1 MREFS
6 KPVTGRPL
14 LAALSIFL
22 AASVLTSCTTQE
34 QAYKPNIILIM
45 SDDVGYSDIGCYGG
59 EIRTPNLDG
68 LAANGL
74 RYTQFYNTSRCC
86 PTRAALLTGL
96 HQHQAGVGHM
106 MNDRGNDG
114 YRGDLNKHCLTIAQ
128 VLRSAGYKNY
138 MSGKWHVTPLKPDRV
153 NPSRHN
159 WPLQRGFDRFFGT
172 IHGAGSFYDPN
183 SLTSGNTFITPGDG
197 FYYTDAISDSAVKFI
212 REHDTDDPFFVYVAY
227 TAAHWPM
234 HALPEDIAKY
244 KGMYDIGWDSI
255 RSARYRRMIEM
266 GLISPAW
273 EMSPA
278 YPADS
283 EWEKTDM
290 KEWHAR
296 CMEVYAAM
304 LDNMDQGIGRII
316 DELEVQGK
324 LDKTVI
330 LYLQDNGACAETY
343 GFGRTY
349 DQSVGEIELQPMAP
363 GELQTE
369 MEPRFTR
376 DGRPVRVGRGVMPG
390 PADTYIG
397 YAMEWANAC
406 NTPFRMFKHWSH
418 EGGISTP
425 LIIHWPDGIET
436 GGEFRAQPAQL
447 VDIMATCVELSGA
460 EYPEEHE
467 GYKIHPMAGT
477 SLLPSF
483 ENHPLNRVYLYWE
496 HEGNRA
502 IRTGKWKLV
511 SRACRWPHDHDEH
524 DTLPYRY
531 WELYDLEADRT
542 ENSNLASLHPEMV
555 RELAAQWQSWAEKS
569 SILPKPPVMPS
580 KPEWARH
587 LTDCD

>member
-1 MREFS
+1 MKKVIRFLS
-6 KPVTGRPL
+6 LILSCL
-14 LAALSIFL
+14 LAGAC
-22 AASVLTSCTTQE
+22 ASPEKPDQ
-34 QAYKPNIILIM
+34 PNIILIM

-59 EIRTPNLDG
+59 EIRTPNLNG

-96 HQHQAGVGHM
+96 HQHHAGIGHM

-114 YRGDLNKHCLTIAQ
+114 YRGDLNEHCLTIAQ
-128 VLRSAGYKNY
+128 VMKTAGYKNY
-138 MSGKWHVTPLKPDRV
+138 MSGKWHVTPLLPDRE

-183 SLTSGNTFITPGDG
+183 SLTSGNTFIPPGDD
-197 FYYTDAISDSAVKFI
+197 FYYTDAISDTAVNFI
-212 REHDTDDPFFVYVAY
+212 REHNSDDPFFMYVAY

-234 HALPEDIAKY
+234 HALPKDIAKY

-255 RSARYRRMIEM
+255 RSTRYARMVEM
-266 GLISPAW
+266 GLIKPEW
-273 EMSPA
+273 EMSPG
-278 YPADS
+278 YPADR
-283 EWEKTDM
+283 EWEKEDM
-290 KEWHAR
+290 KEWHAQ

-316 DELEVQGK
+316 RELESQGK
-324 LDKTVI
+324 LQNTVI
-330 LYLQDNGACAETY
+330 FYLQDNGACAETY
-343 GFGRTY
+343 GFGREY
-349 DQSVGEIELQPMAP
+349 IPPEGEGEVELHPMAP

-369 MEPRFTR
+369 MEPKYTR
-376 DGRPVRVGRGVMPG
+376 DGRLLRVGSGVVPG

-397 YAMEWANAC
+397 YAMEWANAS

-425 LIIHWPDGIET
+425 LIVHWPAGIQAR
-436 GGEFRAQPAQL
+436 GEFRDQPSQL
-447 VDIMATCVELSGA
+447 VDIMATCVNLGGA
-460 EYPEEHE
+460 DYPEEYE
-467 GYKIHPMAGT
+467 GNNIHPMAGT
-477 SLLPSF
+477 SLVPSF
-483 ENHPLNRVYLYWE
+483 SDQPLDKKALYWE

-502 IRTGKWKLV
+502 IRKGKWKLV

-524 DTLPYRY
+524 DILPLRF

-542 ENSNLASLHPEMV
+542 ENYNLASQYPDMV
-555 RELAAQWQSWAEKS
+555 KELSSEWQAWAKGANAV
-569 SILPKPPVMPS
+569 PKPPQKPT
-580 KPEWARH
+580 KPEWAKD